1 MKATRGQP
9 IWAGRL
15 GRGQPNLTKV
25 RVLDAPE
32 VELGHGDRQNEEYGR
47 IQERKYSYHVA
58 MY

>member
-9 IWAGRL
+9 IWA

-32 VELGHGDRQNEEYGR
+32 VELEHGDRRNEEDG
-47 IQERKYSYHVA
+47 
-58 MY
+58 